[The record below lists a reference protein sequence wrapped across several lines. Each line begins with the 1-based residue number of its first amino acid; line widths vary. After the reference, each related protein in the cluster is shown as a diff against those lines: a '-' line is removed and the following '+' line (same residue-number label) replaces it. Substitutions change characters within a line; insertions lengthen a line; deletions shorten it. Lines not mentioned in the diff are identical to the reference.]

1 MTRIVQSLQYPNAAA
16 SVPARASVSWA
27 NQVVRAKAHH
37 LRTRIVAALNAWAVA
52 RADAALYAALSK
64 MSDAELRNLEL
75 SRSELYRS
83 VRGR

>member
-1 MTRIVQSLQYPNAAA
+1 MTQTVQLLQYPNAAA
-16 SVPARASVSWA
+16 PAPARASASWA
-27 NQVVRAKAHH
+27 NRVRAKAHN
-37 LRTRIVAALNAWAVA
+37 LGARFVAALNAWAAA

-83 VRGR
+83 VHGR